1 MVRHGLMLVG
11 EAFSGKSK
19 VLEILAKSMTALK
32 DEGENKVK
40 SIKLNPKAITM
51 N

>member
-19 VLEILAKSMTALK
+19 VVEILAKAMTALK
-32 DEGENKVK
+32 D
-40 SIKLNPKAITM
+40 
-51 N
+51 